1 MVARILAVLAAL
13 GMVVGAFV
21 YRYGVPGGDDGGGGK
36 GGSGEVAGAIYCAL
50 ELGAVCDAVDGA
62 TVEPAA
68 TTAATL
74 IAARS
79 AGSAGIRGW
88 VAPGPWAAM
97 VDDGRMLGSKAPLF
111 AARTRP
117 IATTSL
123 VAVARKGQFPAGCAP
138 ATWRCIGDAAQD
150 PGFRLGGDSL
160 TSPTGLFSRAAA
172 LGGFFG
178 RSDFATND
186 LDEQPDARPW
196 LDNLNNRL
204 AAAGGFGAGSLDSFV
219 LQQGSARI
227 YLTTAAAA
235 KTAKLDANAQFD
247 VVAPTEPASITAGFT
262 PTASDGG
269 RIDDARVGQALRA
282 AGWSAVGPGAKDDGL
297 PSPGVLL
304 ALLEG

>member
-1 MVARILAVLAAL
+1 MAARILAVLAAL
-13 GMVVGAFV
+13 GMIVGAFF
-21 YRYGVPGGDDGGGGK
+21 YRYGLPGGEDGGGGT
-36 GGSGEVAGAIYCAL
+36 GGSGEAAGAIFCAL
-50 ELGAVCDAVDGA
+50 ELGAVCDAIDGA
-62 TVEPAA
+62 KVEPAA

-74 IAARS
+74 IATRS
-79 AGSAGIRGW
+79 AASAGIRGW

-97 VDDGRMLGSKAPLF
+97 VDEGRKLGSKATLF
-111 AARTRP
+111 ARTQP
-117 IATTSL
+117 LATTAL

-138 ATWRCIGDAAQD
+138 PTWRCIGDAAQD
-150 PGFRLGGDSL
+150 PGFRLGGDPL

-178 RSDFATND
+178 RSNFATND

-204 AAAGGFGAGSLDSFV
+204 AAAGGFGAGSLGSFV

-235 KTAKLDANAQFD
+235 KTANLDGNAQFD
-247 VVAPTEPASITAGFT
+247 VIAPTAPAGITAGFT
-262 PTASDGG
+262 PTASSGG
-269 RIDDARVGQALRA
+269 RIDDARVGQALRV